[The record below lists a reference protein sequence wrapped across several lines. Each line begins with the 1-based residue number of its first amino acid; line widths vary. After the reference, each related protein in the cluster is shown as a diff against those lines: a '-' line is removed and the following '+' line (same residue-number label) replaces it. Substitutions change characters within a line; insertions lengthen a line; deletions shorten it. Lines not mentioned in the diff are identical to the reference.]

1 MTALLRGR
9 DIVGLPVVTIATGED
24 VAEVGDLVFEPGG
37 SLVGF
42 TLRKRSFLR
51 GRMKEVLAASHVAGV
66 GPAAVMI
73 ETDDLL
79 DEPADAPAQITAAE
93 GGDDVLHDQVITESG
108 VILGSVADVVV
119 LCGGGLSLAGYQ
131 LTKPDKSDAFIPFP
145 AQRSV
150 SGSHLVVPDEFTA
163 LVRNDLVGLGEAVVE
178 YRRRA

>member
-9 DIVGLPVVTIATGED
+9 DIVGLPVVTITTGED

-51 GRMKEVLAASHVAGV
+51 GRMKEVLAAEHVAGV

-79 DEPADAPAQITAAE
+79 DSPADAPDQMGAAK
-93 GGDDVLHDQVITESG
+93 GGDDVLHDQVVTESG
-108 VILGSVADVVV
+108 VVLGSVADVVV

-131 LTKPDKSDAFIPFP
+131 LAKTDKSDAFIPFP

-163 LVRNDLVGLGEAVVE
+163 FVRNDLVGLGEAIAE
-178 YRRRA
+178 YHRRS